1 MSLRPEEMI
10 TKLKGP
16 LTIFPTHFSPD
27 GDLDLG
33 AIREV
38 ARYAKEVY
46 AGRDGCVMI
55 AGSTSEFYAMTDE
68 ESLALIKVVVD
79 EIGGTVPVIAGT
91 GRAAT
96 RLSID
101 MSLKAQDLGIDLA
114 MISNPYYMHVSEEG
128 LYRHFSQIAERLD
141 IGVMIYDN
149 PSTSKI
155 AIPPQLMQRLSKVP
169 NIIGVKENT
178 TNIENYFWML
188 NMVDPKDMVL
198 TCGIGHLMFMF
209 EAPWGSPAFVSEL
222 LCFAPDLTFEIYNAA
237 VDKDLVKMKNLLDSL
252 IPYHQFVARCVER
265 RKVPSILGQEWGGKA
280 TSVYQSILKNAMGL
294 VGLPGGIVREPLENI
309 TNQEVKELEGV
320 LLKIGILGN

>member
-10 TKLKGP
+10 TRLKGP
-16 LTIFPTHFSPD
+16 LTIFPTHFAAN

-33 AIREV
+33 ATR
-38 ARYAKEVY
+38 ASAQYAKEVY
-46 AGRDGCVMI
+46 AGHDGCVMI

-68 ESLALIKVVVD
+68 ESLALIKTVVD
-79 EIGGTVPVIAGT
+79 EIAGSVPVIVGT

-114 MISNPYYMHVSEEG
+114 MVSNPYYMHVTEEG
-128 LYRHFSQIAERLD
+128 LYRHFSQIAEQLD
-141 IGVMIYDN
+141 VGLMIYDN
-149 PSTSKI
+149 PTTSKI
-155 AIPPQLMQRLSKVP
+155 AIPPHLMQRLSKVP

-178 TNIENYFWML
+178 TSIENYYWMHNL
-188 NMVDPKDMVL
+188 VDPKDMVI

-222 LCFAPDLTFEIYNAA
+222 LCFAPDLAFGIYEAA
-237 VDKDLVKMKNLLDSL
+237 VAKNYSKMKELLDSL
-252 IPYHQFVARCVER
+252 IPYHQFVGRCVAR
-265 RKVPSILGQEWGGKA
+265 RKIPTILGQEWGGKA
-280 TSVYQSILKNAMGL
+280 TSVYQSILKKAMEL

-309 TNQEVKELEGV
+309 SDAEATELKEV
-320 LLKIGILGN
+320 LLAIGII